1 MTYIS
6 IKHWAVDD
14 RPREK
19 LLNHGARILSEAEL
33 IGILLGSGTREL
45 SAIEL
50 ARNVLLKGNN
60 NLLELGKLS
69 VNELTEI
76 KGIGEAKAVTIV
88 AALELGRR
96 RGNVVPS
103 EKPKITSSK
112 QVYDIF
118 HSLFFDLQHEEF
130 WVAFLNRSNL
140 LIERN
145 QISQG
150 GLSGT
155 VTDIRILM
163 RKALELRAS
172 SFIICHNHPSG
183 NLIPSHQD
191 KTITQKISNAASLFD
206 IKLLDHLIIGNTSKY
221 FSFADEGIL

>member
-1 MTYIS
+1 MKYLS
-6 IKHWAVDD
+6 IKQWAVDD

-19 LLNHGARILSEAEL
+19 LLNHGARIMSEAEL

-50 ARNVLLKGNN
+50 ARNVLLKGDN

-76 KGIGEAKAVTIV
+76 RGIGEAKAVTLI

-96 RGNVVPS
+96 RGNVLPS
-103 EKPKITSSK
+103 EKPKVTSSK
-112 QVYDIF
+112 QAFDIF
-118 HSLFFDLQHEEF
+118 QSLFYDLHHEEF

-172 SFIICHNHPSG
+172 NVIICHNHPSG
-183 NLIPSHQD
+183 NIVPSQQD
-191 KTITQKISNAASLFD
+191 RKITQKINNAASLFD

>member
-1 MTYIS
+1 MTYLS
-6 IKHWAVDD
+6 IKQWAVDD

-19 LLNHGARILSEAEL
+19 LLNHGARIMSDAEL

-50 ARNVLLKGNN
+50 ARKVLLKGDN
-60 NLLELGKLS
+60 NLSEMGKLS

-96 RGNVVPS
+96 RGSSVI
-103 EKPKITSSK
+103 PKKSKVTSSNHAF
-112 QVYDIF
+112 DIF
-118 HSLFFDLQHEEF
+118 HSLFYDLPHEEF
-130 WVAFLNRSNL
+130 WVAFLNRSNV
-140 LIERN
+140 LIERI

-163 RKALELRAS
+163 KKALEVRAS
-172 SFIICHNHPSG
+172 CLIICHNHPSG
-183 NLIPSHQD
+183 NIAPSKQD
-191 KTITQKISNAASLFD
+191 KIITQKIKEAATLFD
-206 IKLLDHLIIGNTSKY
+206 MKLLDHIIIGNISKY